1 VSDRSPASARLVVVQ
16 GDASCREA
24 EVRGALVIGRG
35 ENCDIVLLDGASSRQ
50 HARVEKRGSVFVVVD
65 LESTNGTF
73 VNGARVRERRL
84 EDGDEVALGGVR
96 LRFRAPIPAE
106 TYVVGGAAPRV
117 QTQGSAAAPAAAPI
131 GRSAPFLAAR
141 ALAERAAK
149 SGLPVLL
156 RGETGTGKEVFARYM
171 HSMGARAEGPFVAL
185 HAAAVPQ
192 ALFEAELFGSEKGAF
207 TGAEG
212 RREGFLARAHGGTLF
227 LDEVGEIPV
236 ESQVKLL
243 RVLETGEYHPV
254 GSSQSKRSDFR
265 LLAATNRDLDRA
277 VREGS
282 FRSDLLFRLNA
293 IEIRLPALRERLEDL
308 PLFVDAF
315 LRGTGKRA
323 APDLLESLRGRDW
336 PGNIRELRH
345 ALERA
350 LLLCE
355 GDAIGAGDL
364 PLPAIEEPSEPAEAT
379 VERLSTLSL
388 DRAEKEA
395 IVRAL
400 ANTGGRRG
408 DAARLLG
415 ISEPTLRRKLRRY
428 GLDEES

>member
-1 VSDRSPASARLVVVQ
+1 
-16 GDASCREA
+16 
-24 EVRGALVIGRG
+24 
-35 ENCDIVLLDGASSRQ
+35 
-50 HARVEKRGSVFVVVD
+50 
-65 LESTNGTF
+65 
-73 VNGARVRERRL
+73 
-84 EDGDEVALGGVR
+84 
-96 LRFRAPIPAE
+96 
-106 TYVVGGAAPRV
+106 
-117 QTQGSAAAPAAAPI
+117 
-131 GRSAPFLAAR
+131 
-141 ALAERAAK
+141 
-149 SGLPVLL
+149 
-156 RGETGTGKEVFARYM
+156 
-171 HSMGARAEGPFVAL
+171 VAL
-185 HAAAVPQ
+185 HAAAVSQ

-254 GSSQSKRSDFR
+254 GSSQAKRSEFR
-265 LLAATNRDLDRA
+265 LVAATNRDLDRA
-277 VREGS
+277 VREGA

-293 IEIRLPALRERLEDL
+293 IEIRLPPLRERLEDL

-315 LRGTGKRA
+315 LKGTGKRA
-323 APDLLESLRGRDW
+323 APDLLDSLRARDW

-355 GDAIGAGDL
+355 GDVLNPDDL
-364 PLPAIEEPSEPAEAT
+364 PLPALEEADEAAAEGAEAT
-379 VERLSTLSL
+379 VERVSALSL
-388 DRAEKEA
+388 DRAEQEA
-395 IVRAL
+395 IARAL
-400 ANTGGRRG
+400 KKTGGRRG

-428 GLDEES
+428 GLENGAG